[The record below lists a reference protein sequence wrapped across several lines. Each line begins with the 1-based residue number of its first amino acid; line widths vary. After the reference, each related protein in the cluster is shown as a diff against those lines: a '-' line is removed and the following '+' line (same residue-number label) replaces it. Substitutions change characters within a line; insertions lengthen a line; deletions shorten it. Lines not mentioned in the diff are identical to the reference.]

1 MGACYSV
8 DLKVNFID
16 EEGAVKALNE
26 HMVKDTRADYSLE
39 EYANIGVTPD
49 TFDGLMKIL
58 LAETQRKVDIYDNGK
73 FKVYEN
79 DFDASYGWESVMME
93 WFEAL
98 APFLANGSQMIIY
111 PDSDYD
117 KLVIKNGKCIQIH

>member
-8 DLKVNFID
+8 VLKVNVLD
-16 EEGAVKALNE
+16 MLGAIEALNK
-26 HMVKDTRADYSLE
+26 HIANDTRSDYSLDKYE
-39 EYANIGVTPD
+39 AYGVTTE
-49 TFDGLMKIL
+49 TFDDLMRIL
-58 LAETQRKVDIYDNGK
+58 LAELQQAVSISQRGK
-73 FKVYEN
+73 FRIYEN

-93 WFEAL
+93 WFKVL
-98 APFLANGSQMIIY
+98 APFLKNGSELLIY